1 VPWLNA
7 QRYFKEPAPGC
18 DLSAGFDT
26 FVKKDEEKEKQEHIT
41 PILSWLHHQ
50 RAGGSRASCV
60 SHPASGCA
68 LRCVWW
74 SSHSLR

>member
-1 VPWLNA
+1 MLGVCGVCGVCGVPWSNA

-50 RAGGSRASCV
+50 RASGSRASCV
-60 SHPASGCA
+60 ARPTSG
-68 LRCVWW
+68 
-74 SSHSLR
+74 